1 MPLQGDYAK
10 SAFDAVNEQVERYEA
25 TGGREGGD
33 LQGKPCVILWTL
45 GRKSGAIRK
54 SPLMRV
60 EHDGSYAVIASMG
73 GAPNHPV
80 WYLNLLADPHVTLQD
95 GDEIR
100 DYVAR
105 EVEEDERAQWWARA
119 NEAWP
124 AYESY
129 QERTERRIPV
139 IVLDPE

>member
-73 GAPNHPV
+73 GTPNHPV